1 MPELRTYSLHRRLIV
16 WLVIPMLVMSIAI
29 LVEAYVSARE
39 SAQAI
44 YDRLLLGLAFS
55 ISEHTVITEGDLLS
69 DEVLGLMTQRTSDTI
84 AYRVTGP
91 DGAFVTGLHGIPPI
105 PENRTLEGGVPIFYN
120 AVFEGEPVRMVA
132 LSFFIEHPEFEG
144 WVLVQ
149 VLQTMGE
156 RHAMVWQAVTRSGLR
171 LILARGINL
180 EAGAGDLVVEGNTAL
195 LGEILNNLI
204 DNALSRKP
212 WAADLKRTSTWR
224 ISARTSP
231 ATG

>member
-16 WLVIPMLVMSIAI
+16 WLVIPVLVMSASI
-29 LVEAYVSARE
+29 LTEAYLTARE

-69 DEVLGLMTQRTSDTI
+69 EEVLGIMTQRTSDEI

-105 PENRTLEGGVPIFYN
+105 PGSATLEGGVPIFYD
-120 AVFEGEPVRMVA
+120 AVHEGEPVRMVA
-132 LSFFIEHPEFEG
+132 LSFFVEHLDFEG
-144 WVLVQ
+144 WMLVQ

-156 RHAMVWQAVTRSGLR
+156 DAMPWC
-171 LILARGINL
+171 AR
-180 EAGAGDLVVEGNTAL
+180 
-195 LGEILNNLI
+195 
-204 DNALSRKP
+204 R
-212 WAADLKRTSTWR
+212 
-224 ISARTSP
+224 
-231 ATG
+231 